1 MKRMI
6 FILPAV
12 ALLIACDTRDAGA
25 PGAGPTGTD
34 QGRFDQ
40 GVTGTNDVMSAPAT
54 ADPRALPPGVPPDA
68 GTAPA
73 TATPQEP
80 NN

>member
-6 FILPAV
+6 YLLPAV
-12 ALLIACDTRDAGA
+12 ALIIACDTRDAGA
-25 PGAGPTGTD
+25 PGTD
-34 QGRFDQ
+34 RGRFDQ
-40 GVTGTNDVMSAPAT
+40 GVTDTNDVMSAPAT
-54 ADPRALPPGVPPDA
+54 ADPRALPPGVPPGA
-68 GTAPA
+68 GVASPDTAPA